1 MTRIWDPAGTETGS
15 GTVIALGSA
24 EAATVLTRTQG
35 ELRRFLD
42 STENNLASVAEMN
55 LTERVSQEISEG
67 IVCRVDRAR

>member
-1 MTRIWDPAGTETGS
+1 
-15 GTVIALGSA
+15 LGSA